1 MNYLNNLEDPCKDFQ
16 FLDNQEY
23 DNKENN
29 DNDIDGCAPFESYE
43 LVEISEVVERYFIL
57 ERCFTSYGLIKF
69 SLLNVLAIT
78 RTFYKGNYIKSRE
91 DIKKMCRFCE
101 LTKSLVRKYMFIYLN
116 IFNALKKQ
124 HYLEDN
130 ICDECTKVIANYFN
144 ETNMIPTEAI
154 SRTLFDIVSKTSSS
168 SIDVSMINKTIKKTD
183 PFEEGGQV
191 PGVTKN
197 YYFNQRTSK
206 SFTDVLSIIETVF
219 TGQYKDFPL
228 VNEANDIKFFEDNYS
243 IIKNILVRKIP
254 DAKQRKDFEKENK
267 KKKFDLK
274 TPLQLYKDTYNDLN
288 IYLQKYCI
296 EDIELENLYHNI
308 LCLIYYFKIP
318 TIGNKW
324 IETIRNND
332 KDKPGIKDIIIDK
345 IIDKKKDKDKKNKN
359 KDKEKDKEKQIEEKS
374 VVDEGKEAILA
385 ELKDNTIPDIIKMLT
400 ELISEVR
407 NSLFRNKKDIKV

>member
-1 MNYLNNLEDPCKDFQ
+1 
-16 FLDNQEY
+16 
-23 DNKENN
+23 
-29 DNDIDGCAPFESYE
+29 
-43 LVEISEVVERYFIL
+43 
-57 ERCFTSYGLIKF
+57 
-69 SLLNVLAIT
+69 
-78 RTFYKGNYIKSRE
+78 
-91 DIKKMCRFCE
+91 MCRFCE

-154 SRTLFDIVSKTSSS
+154 SRTLFDIVSKKSNS

-183 PFEEGGQV
+183 PFEEGGLQ
-191 PGVTKN
+191 GVTKN

-288 IYLQKYCI
+288 VYLQKYCI
-296 EDIELENLYHNI
+296 EDIDLENLYHNI

-318 TIGNKW
+318 TIGDKW
-324 IETIRNND
+324 IENLRNND
-332 KDKPGIKDIIIDK
+332 KEKPGIKDIIIDK

-374 VVDEGKEAILA
+374 VVDEGKEVILA
-385 ELKDNTIPDIIKMLT
+385 ELQDNTIPDIIKMLT

>member
-1 MNYLNNLEDPCKDFQ
+1 MTNLKDYMIREQEDDKDSFIKVKKPSSRTKAFARKGFVLSNKILIKYMNYLNNLDDPCKEFH

-23 DNKENN
+23 DNKENK
-29 DNDIDGCAPFESYE
+29 DNDSEECTPFESYE

-69 SLLNVLAIT
+69 SLLNALAIT

-124 HYLEDN
+124 HLLEDN

-168 SIDVSMINKTIKKTD
+168 SIDASMINKTIKKTD
-183 PFEEGGQV
+183 PFEEGGLV

-243 IIKNILVRKIP
+243 TIKNILVRKIL

-267 KKKFDLK
+267 KNHCN
-274 TPLQLYKDTYNDLN
+274 Y
-288 IYLQKYCI
+288 I
-296 EDIELENLYHNI
+296 
-308 LCLIYYFKIP
+308 KIH
-318 TIGNKW
+318 TM
-324 IETIRNND
+324 T
-332 KDKPGIKDIIIDK
+332 
-345 IIDKKKDKDKKNKN
+345 
-359 KDKEKDKEKQIEEKS
+359 
-374 VVDEGKEAILA
+374 
-385 ELKDNTIPDIIKMLT
+385 
-400 ELISEVR
+400 
-407 NSLFRNKKDIKV
+407 